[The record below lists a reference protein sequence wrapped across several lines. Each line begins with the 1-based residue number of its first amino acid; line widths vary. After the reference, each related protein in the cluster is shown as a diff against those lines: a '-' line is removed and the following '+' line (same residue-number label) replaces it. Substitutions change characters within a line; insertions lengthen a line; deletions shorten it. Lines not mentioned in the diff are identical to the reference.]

1 LRVIDNSGNP
11 IRLAYEHPHF
21 VLFVESDM
29 RWRST
34 SLLSA
39 AVSLGVASA
48 VYAQVGSIPAP
59 SVPGGTAPP
68 STLPTGIAPYPAM
81 PGEPTIWSKL
91 GVSASQREY
100 RARQMCKTPGGQLI
114 GKMVNPLSVL
124 SGGLISPFCPTT
136 PSLAELQDPGAI
148 GAAAKVKQDRAGAE
162 DRVKAVRYLG
172 TVDCHYWPEAEDALI
187 AALRVD
193 RNECVRYEAAV
204 ILANGCCCTPKVMI
218 ALAAAVSCSQ
228 ADDNPIEKSGR
239 VRAAAANALDKCMA
253 STCGTPCGPMPG
265 VDPISPDPDPKK
277 NTPKTSQRDDLTPT
291 QRFYATVSKYPRDK
305 VIAICRQALEVGA
318 KIGYETR
325 EEINPTDYAAV
336 GLPTGPQ
343 ATVSREPR
351 NLWDAFTRRGTPASI
366 AAVPVSMPV
375 TKTVLTTVEP
385 ARPMV
390 SSAEFRA
397 NPAPILTPA
406 PKPIIKPAPSSASMP
421 TSLPA
426 PIPTST
432 STPAPVP
439 VLQGQIIKPK
449 PVAAPVLVPA
459 NVPAPISMNPTTP
472 VITPKPTTKPIVMP
486 AALPV
491 VEKAPVKLAPV
502 ASVAPVEAPARTIVI
517 TPPNQSIPNA
527 AALPRPIPV
536 VPPEP
541 TPLLSGYEVPR

>member
-1 LRVIDNSGNP
+1 
-11 IRLAYEHPHF
+11 
-21 VLFVESDM
+21 M
-29 RWRST
+29 RWHPT

-48 VYAQVGSIPAP
+48 VHAQVGGIPAP

-100 RARQMCKTPGGQLI
+100 RARQICKTPGGQLI
-114 GKMVNPLSVL
+114 GKMMNPLSVL
-124 SGGLISPFCPTT
+124 SGGLISPLCPTT

-204 ILANGCCCTPKVMI
+204 TLANGCCCTPKVMI

-253 STCGTPCGPMPG
+253 STCGTPCGPIPG
-265 VDPISPDPDPKK
+265 ADPISPDPDPKK
-277 NTPKTSQRDDLTPT
+277 NTPKTSLRDDLTPT

-325 EEINPTDYAAV
+325 DEINPTDYAAV

-343 ATVSREPR
+343 AMVSREPR
-351 NLWDAFTRRGTPASI
+351 NLWDAFTRRSTPASI
-366 AAVPVSMPV
+366 ATVPVSMPV
-375 TKTVLTTVEP
+375 TKTVVTPVEP

-397 NPAPILTPA
+397 NTAPILTPA
-406 PKPIIKPAPSSASMP
+406 PTSTTTVAPAPKPVVKPVPTSASMP
-421 TSLPA
+421 TPMPTPMPA
-426 PIPTST
+426 STRT

-439 VLQGQIIKPK
+439 VLQGQIITPK
-449 PVAAPVLVPA
+449 PVVVPALVPA
-459 NVPAPISMNPTTP
+459 NVPAPVMMNPTTP

-486 AALPV
+486 SVLPV
-491 VEKAPVKLAPV
+491 AEKTPVKLAPV
-502 ASVAPVEAPARTIVI
+502 APLPTPAPLIVI
-517 TPPNQSIPNA
+517 TPPNQSIPNS
-527 AALPRPIPV
+527 AALPRPLPV

-541 TPLLSGYEVPR
+541 TPLLTGYEVPR